1 MEEVFD
7 VRKEWES
14 DEETRG
20 EEWKLSKA
28 ARSEFAPI
36 TGADGLVSHLNPR
49 LMCSTLHPDW
59 SLACVYLIWL
69 PVAAA
74 VAPASSVSC
83 SSLRPPPICAG
94 LLVIGYHGCLVHRSE
109 PAFLCLRFGSA
120 AEFYGWGGVKPR
132 PWLSF

>member
-20 EEWKLSKA
+20 EEWKLSEA

-36 TGADGLVSHLNPR
+36 TAADGLASHLNPR
-49 LMCSTLHPDW
+49 LTRSTPRPDW
-59 SLACVYLIWL
+59 SLACVFLIWL

-74 VAPASSVSC
+74 LAPVSSVSC

-94 LLVIGYHGCLVHRSE
+94 LLVIGYHSCLDQNLLFSVCASV
-109 PAFLCLRFGSA
+109 PLRNSMAG
-120 AEFYGWGGVKPR
+120 GGVKPR
-132 PWLSF
+132 PRLSF